1 MIEPTETGNLPTE
14 ERPANTEESLTP
26 APKPHGF
33 AAMSPERRK
42 QITSKGGKAAHA
54 VGLANKFTKE
64 TAREAGKLGGAKTG
78 ADRARMAE
86 IGRLGGLARGRK
98 PTAPP
103 DEPCD
108 DGSVAPLDNT
118 DDKERAMRSD
128 LSDEHRQ
135 FATRLKARRLA
146 AHMSRLSLAKAT
158 QLTEV
163 TIWHVETGRTKPR
176 LSTIVYLLQV
186 PELKLTLDD
195 VPTLLREQVRDVLG
209 LPRVPVC
216 EAAPSSDGLRPCS
229 VGG

>member
-1 MIEPTETGNLPTE
+1 
-14 ERPANTEESLTP
+14 
-26 APKPHGF
+26 
-33 AAMSPERRK
+33 
-42 QITSKGGKAAHA
+42 
-54 VGLANKFTKE
+54 
-64 TAREAGKLGGAKTG
+64 
-78 ADRARMAE
+78 
-86 IGRLGGLARGRK
+86 
-98 PTAPP
+98 
-103 DEPCD
+103 
-108 DGSVAPLDNT
+108 
-118 DDKERAMRSD
+118 MRSD

-216 EAAPSSDGLRPCS
+216 EATPPAPSSDGLRPCS
-229 VGG
+229 VGGRAQLSTATLDTIAFLFQVSKLNLTLDDVPPWSREQVRAALEPDGLRPCSDGGRLALPTPPESHPS

>member
-1 MIEPTETGNLPTE
+1 MTGHDEPEW
-14 ERPANTEESLTP
+14 
-26 APKPHGF
+26 
-33 AAMSPERRK
+33 
-42 QITSKGGKAAHA
+42 A
-54 VGLANKFTKE
+54 VMMRGIRTGLANKFTTE

-78 ADRARMAE
+78 ADRARMAA
-86 IGRLGGLARGRK
+86 IGRLGALARRK
-98 PTAPP
+98 QPVAQPSDEQAAAPP
-103 DEPCD
+103 TVPTDEPCN

-135 FATRLKARRLA
+135 FATRLKARRLV

-195 VPTLLREQVRDVLG
+195 VPTLLRDQVCDVLG
-209 LPRVPVC
+209 LPRLPVC
-216 EAAPSSDGLRPCS
+216 EAAPSDGLRPCS
-229 VGG
+229 GAG